1 MMENN
6 CIFMKKYISKH
17 RALSIAKEGFLVI
30 SKYCKKRR
38 ILIYLTKAVLKR
50 MSNAI

>member
-6 CIFMKKYISKH
+6 YVFIKNYISLNIEK
-17 RALSIAKEGFLVI
+17 KDVLVI
-30 SKYCKKRR
+30 SKYCKKRK

-50 MSNAI
+50 TSNAI